1 MKRLVSLLVV
11 VLVGLLAANVSAQ
24 EKEKK
29 GEKKPRPSLKELFDR
44 LDTEPKGKPDG
55 TLSEDELK
63 AAPWF
68 KDRPDRAKAAFK
80 RMDSNNDGKVSFDEF
95 SKAMRERTG
104 RGKRGEKKQ

>member
-11 VLVGLLAANVSAQ
+11 VLVCLLAANVS
-24 EKEKK
+24 
-29 GEKKPRPSLKELFDR
+29 SLEERFKELDKNG
-44 LDTEPKGKPDG
+44 DKS
-55 TLSEDELK
+55 LSLEEFK

-68 KDRPDRAKAAFK
+68 KDRPDRAEAAFK